1 MEYKDEEARSNM
13 SVKQRMDLESD
24 LHVGNW
30 NHN

>member
-1 MEYKDEEARSNM
+1 MECKDEKARSNM
-13 SVKQRMDLESD
+13 SVKQRMDLD